1 MLLFDRLLET
11 VLYMRFAHT
20 LSYVCLQ
27 RDVTVFTTV
36 AGTSFCYHR
45 TMAPTPI
52 ILDVDPG
59 HDDAV
64 ALMLAC
70 GAPEVEVRAVTTVAG
85 NVPLPKTTRNAL
97 RVLSLIGREDVSVG
111 AGAEAPLARPL
122 HTAEN
127 IHGESGL
134 DGPEIAES
142 SLAPDERGAV
152 QLMADVVEQSAE
164 PVTLVPTGPLTNI
177 ATFLEEHPRL
187 KERIGRIVL
196 MGGSMGL
203 GNTTPAAEFNIYVD
217 PEAARVV
224 FESGLPLSMVGL
236 DITHQAGAGPEE
248 REHLRT
254 TGRVGEVAAGLLEFF
269 GGTYKRVFGF
279 DAPPVHD
286 AVAVA
291 AVVEPEILET
301 RSMRVDI
308 ECESELTRG
317 ETVCDFYG
325 MLGKSP
331 NAEVGV
337 SLDTEAFFELLHR
350 ALKNL

>member
-1 MLLFDRLLET
+1 M
-11 VLYMRFAHT
+11 
-20 LSYVCLQ
+20 
-27 RDVTVFTTV
+27 
-36 AGTSFCYHR
+36 
-45 TMAPTPI
+45 
-52 ILDVDPG
+52 DPG

-70 GAPEVEVRAVTTVAG
+70 GAPELEVRAVTTVAG
-85 NVPLPKTTRNAL
+85 NVPLEKTTRNAL
-97 RVLSLIGREDVSVG
+97 RVLSLIGRDDVPVGVG
-111 AGAEAPLARPL
+111 AANPLIRPL
-122 HTAEN
+122 RTAEN

-134 DGPEIAES
+134 DGPEIPEATF
-142 SLAPDERGAV
+142 APDERGALRLV
-152 QLMADVVEQSAE
+152 ADVLEGSSE
-164 PVTLVPTGPLTNI
+164 PITLVPTGPLTNVAI
-177 ATFLEEHPRL
+177 LLRERPEL
-187 KERIGRIVL
+187 KSRIGRIVL

-224 FESGLPLSMVGL
+224 FESGLPITMVGL

-248 REHLRT
+248 RERLRAA
-254 TGRVGEVAAGLLEFF
+254 GRVGEVAAGLLEFF
-269 GGTYKRVFGF
+269 GGTYKSVFGF

-286 AVAVA
+286 AVAMA
-291 AVVEPEILET
+291 AVVEPQILEA
-301 RSMRVDI
+301 RPMRVDI

-325 MLGKSP
+325 MLDKPP

-350 ALKNL
+350 ALRNL